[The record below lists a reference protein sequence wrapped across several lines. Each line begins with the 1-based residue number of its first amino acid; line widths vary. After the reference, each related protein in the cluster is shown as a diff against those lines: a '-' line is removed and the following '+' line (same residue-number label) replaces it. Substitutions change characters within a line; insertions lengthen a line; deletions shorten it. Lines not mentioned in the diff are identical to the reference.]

1 MPGWQDTT
9 LSSPLYALMREM
21 ADDLHPE
28 YNELPESHPDV
39 QVLRAECMKAL
50 QAGRRA
56 AGAAKAAQTR
66 AKNAEKGITQVGL
79 KGSTKQKRWASEL
92 RGAMLKAAGGDAGF
106 ASLVEHATASRFWI
120 DNRKVPWSTLVARFL
135 AVKAETDAAAAEAQE
150 IMSRPSYG
158 VDPGN
163 VRRLDALYAVQC
175 KLDRFLGE

>member
-1 MPGWQDTT
+1 MPCWQDTENAF
-9 LSSPLYALMREM
+9 PLYALMREM

-39 QVLRAECMKAL
+39 QARKAECMAAL
-50 QAGRRA
+50 KAGRFA
-56 AGAAKAAQTR
+56 AGAGEGAKTR
-66 AKNAEKGITQVGL
+66 AKNAAKGITQVGL

-92 RGAMLKAAGGDAGF
+92 RGAMLKSAIDDAGF

-120 DNRKVPWSTLVARFL
+120 DNRKAAWSALVARFL
-135 AVKAETDAAAAEAQE
+135 AVKAETDAAAAEAKE

-158 VDPGN
+158 VDPSN
-163 VRRLDALYAVQC
+163 VRRLDALCAVQC